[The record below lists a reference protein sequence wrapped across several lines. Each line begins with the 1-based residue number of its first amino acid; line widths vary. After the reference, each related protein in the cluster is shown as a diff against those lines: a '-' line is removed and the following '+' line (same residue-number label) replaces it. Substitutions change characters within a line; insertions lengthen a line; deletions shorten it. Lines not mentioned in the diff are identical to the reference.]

1 MQDQVVVNQ
10 VGGAISVSCRPNTG
24 RAKPGT
30 CRTITARK
38 DKIRW
43 TELSQGGQN
52 QLVVDL
58 TQEGQNHVNVEL
70 SQGGQYQVQCS
81 FRPITGRA
89 KSGSCKTIT
98 GSAKSG
104 G

>member
-1 MQDQVVVNQ
+1 MQDQVAVNQ

-58 TQEGQNHVNVEL
+58 TQERAK
-70 SQGGQYQVQCS
+70 SCKRRT
-81 FRPITGRA
+81 FTGRA
-89 KSGSCKTIT
+89 ISGTM
-98 GSAKSG
+98 
-104 G
+104 